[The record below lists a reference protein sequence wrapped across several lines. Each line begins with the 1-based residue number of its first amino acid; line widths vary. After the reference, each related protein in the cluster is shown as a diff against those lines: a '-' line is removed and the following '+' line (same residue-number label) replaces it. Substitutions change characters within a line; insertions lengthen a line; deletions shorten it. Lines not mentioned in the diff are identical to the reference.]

1 MRLCFIDSNIVVYAN
16 DRNAGDK
23 QAKAIETVTRCMKA
37 QNGILS
43 IQVLQEYANIAL
55 KKLQQEPPVV
65 LRQLK
70 LLEGFKIVTP
80 SSKMVRRTVEIRNSY
95 RVSFWDASI
104 VAAAEAADCDLILS
118 EDLSTGQDY
127 AGVEVINP
135 LGPGFDISEIV
146 EKR

>member
-55 KKLQQEPPVV
+55 KKLQQEPPVEPRGKPV
-65 LRQLK
+65 SLSD
-70 LLEGFKIVTP
+70 LLSLFP
-80 SSKMVRRTVEIRNSY
+80 
-95 RVSFWDASI
+95 
-104 VAAAEAADCDLILS
+104 
-118 EDLSTGQDY
+118 
-127 AGVEVINP
+127 
-135 LGPGFDISEIV
+135 
-146 EKR
+146 